1 MDQEFKLWSGPV
13 TTNAL
18 AVRHYGPRAERMLS
32 QMLLA
37 RDSTLILKLRAL
49 AARQKFVKIQFTPA
63 AALQAQALTVCE
75 CLDAEVKG
83 TVPAI
88 SKLLADYPR
97 IYKDANLADEALSTL
112 ALMGPDGGRALAA
125 ALGHPDAS
133 IRRHAAELL
142 ATAPVPATDE
152 LIAALQRAGNQGDLL
167 LRQSAARAIEQ
178 IQARRSHQPS
188 ESAKS
193 WLTPMRRRSGGFG
206 KPLGFENGLQVTA
219 ASPVVGNYAAECL
232 FGKFP
237 TGNPSGVTIFADGQP
252 DGFAHWIEWE
262 TPAAQTIKSFG
273 LLASQGPAPV
283 HFQRA
288 LRGFR
293 LFARTEPGGD
303 FRLVYSEDVPV
314 PYGQGGFGLRLLMFR
329 NLE

>member
-1 MDQEFKLWSGPV
+1 MKRSPRLLAAVSLFVLLKVVAGGLVIWRNYEDPLYQGKRLHAWIQEFKLWSGPV

-97 IYKDANLADEALSTL
+97 IYKDANLADEVAVHALPSC
-112 ALMGPDGGRALAA
+112 GPDKGCVLAA

-142 ATAPVPATDE
+142 ATAPVPATD
-152 LIAALQRAGNQGDLL
+152 
-167 LRQSAARAIEQ
+167 
-178 IQARRSHQPS
+178 PS
-188 ESAKS
+188 
-193 WLTPMRRRSGGFG
+193 
-206 KPLGFENGLQVTA
+206 
-219 ASPVVGNYAAECL
+219 
-232 FGKFP
+232 
-237 TGNPSGVTIFADGQP
+237 
-252 DGFAHWIEWE
+252 
-262 TPAAQTIKSFG
+262 
-273 LLASQGPAPV
+273 
-283 HFQRA
+283 
-288 LRGFR
+288 
-293 LFARTEPGGD
+293 
-303 FRLVYSEDVPV
+303 
-314 PYGQGGFGLRLLMFR
+314 
-329 NLE
+329 